1 LQEKKRIK
9 SRNVKVLHKNQLKI
23 LTSQVQALVI
33 MMMMMAGKMMVVV
46 PRAMLTTNR
55 LSNDGISTVSQT

>member
-1 LQEKKRIK
+1 M
-9 SRNVKVLHKNQLKI
+9 LHKNQLKI

-55 LSNDGISTVSQT
+55 LSNDGISTVSQA